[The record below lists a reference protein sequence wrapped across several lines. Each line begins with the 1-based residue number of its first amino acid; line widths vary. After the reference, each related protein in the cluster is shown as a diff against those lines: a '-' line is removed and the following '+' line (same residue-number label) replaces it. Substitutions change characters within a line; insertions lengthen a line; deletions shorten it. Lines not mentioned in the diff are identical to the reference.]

1 MSNKYRGVS
10 DPHPTMASVV
20 EVLGQ
25 LKENVELLTGQRG
38 VATEYSVDARI
49 AELKE
54 LIEKLA
60 KRVQALE

>member
-1 MSNKYRGVS
+1 
-10 DPHPTMASVV
+10 MASVV

>member
-1 MSNKYRGVS
+1 MSNRYRGVS
-10 DPHPTMASVV
+10 DPTPTMASVV

-38 VATEYSVDARI
+38 PAREYGVDERI